1 MPVAPRNAA
10 EPARISGRRR
20 PSFHTLTVQEVRRL
34 TQDAIEIAFHV
45 PAELAGHFDYLPG
58 QYVALRIDLPD
69 ENGTPQEVRR
79 SYSICAEPRT
89 FEDGTSEIR
98 IAVKKDLGGKFS
110 TWANT
115 ALEAGHTVEVMS
127 PMGAFVSRHGR
138 YGEVLEHNRMNSMNH
153 PQDLAGEVAA
163 KGEASF
169 VAIAAGSGI
178 TPVIAIARTLLA
190 SNPDARFDLIYANRA
205 AMDVMFLEELAD
217 LKDTYPQRL
226 AIHHVLS
233 REQRIA
239 PLLSGRIDAEKLQQL
254 LGTAIRA
261 DDVDEWF
268 LCGPF
273 ELVQLCRD
281 TLTER
286 GVKPENVRFELFTS
300 GKPDRPE
307 GNAGRPVV
315 MDQTQD
321 TYRITFKL
329 DGLQGEVTSPTHAR
343 ESVLNAA
350 LRVRPDVPFACAGGV
365 CGTCRAKVVAG
376 SVSMDENYALE
387 QEELDRGYVLT
398 CQSHPT
404 TKDVTVDF
412 DV

>member
-1 MPVAPRNAA
+1 MTVVRQTAA
-10 EPARISGRRR
+10 EEAQATGRRR
-20 PSFHTLTVQEVRRL
+20 PSFHTLAVKEVRRL
-34 TQDAIEIAFHV
+34 TEDAIEVSFGV
-45 PAELAGHFDYLPG
+45 PPELAGQFDYLPG
-58 QYVALRIDLPD
+58 QYVALRTTLPD
-69 ENGTPQEVRR
+69 ADGEPHEVRR
-79 SYSICAEPRT
+79 SYSICAEPRS
-89 FEDGTSEIR
+89 FEDGSSEIR
-98 IAVKKDLGGKFS
+98 VAVKKDLGGLFS
-110 TWANT
+110 TWAN
-115 ALEAGHTVEVMS
+115 AKLKAGDELDVMS
-127 PMGAFVSRHGR
+127 PMGAFVSKHGR
-138 YGEVLEHNRMNSMNH
+138 DGKAMEQNVMNSMNR
-153 PQDLAGEVAA
+153 PQDMATELAGEA
-163 KGEASF
+163 GSF

-190 SNPDARFDLIYANRA
+190 ANPDTRFDLIYANKA

-217 LKDTYPQRL
+217 LKDKYPQRL

-254 LGTAIRA
+254 LGTAIHA

-281 TLTER
+281 TLDER

-307 GNAGRPVV
+307 GNAGRPVIV
-315 MDQTQD
+315 DESQE
-321 TYRITFKL
+321 TYKITFKL
-329 DGLQGEVTSPTHAR
+329 DGLQGDVASPTHAR
-343 ESVLNAA
+343 ESILNAA

-365 CGTCRAKVVAG
+365 CGTCRAKVVTG
-376 SVSMDENYALE
+376 TVTMDENYALE
-387 QEELDRGYVLT
+387 QDELDKGYVLT

-404 TKDVTVDF
+404 SKEVTVDF